1 MSMKRYLSF
10 LLALVLVVVMGI
22 TGCSS
27 SPGGL
32 TGNYSEDTL
41 SVVNNLRTAIQLPED
56 APNKAVAQSEAKAKI
71 NDFAARYQRDV
82 SLSKLT
88 SFTTMRTALNSLA
101 AHYTAYPNRPIP
113 EKLKQRLEYEF
124 NQVESAIKRGS

>member
-1 MSMKRYLSF
+1 MKRYLSF

-41 SVVNNLRTAIQLPED
+41 SVVNNLRTAIELPED

-71 NDFAARYQRDV
+71 NDFAARYQRDA

-124 NQVESAIKRGS
+124 NQIEAAIKRGS